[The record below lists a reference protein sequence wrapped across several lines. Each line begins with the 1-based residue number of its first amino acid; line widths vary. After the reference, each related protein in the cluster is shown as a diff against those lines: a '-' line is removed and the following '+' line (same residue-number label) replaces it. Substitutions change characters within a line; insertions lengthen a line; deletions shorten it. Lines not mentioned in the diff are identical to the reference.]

1 MRRPPVRASS
11 RLRRKRAGEVLR
23 RERAVAEEHAERA
36 RDIDSDS

>member
-11 RLRRKRAGEVLR
+11 RPRRKRAGEVLR